1 MNASE
6 PDIGPITAV
15 VFVRLERDDSGL
27 QLACFVTDD
36 GASFMLDAGGL
47 ELRIRALQTAGREV
61 GEERRAL
68 RLLAAG

>member
-6 PDIGPITAV
+6 PDIGPMVAV
-15 VFVRLERDDSGL
+15 VFVRLEGDDFGL

-47 ELRIRALQTAGREV
+47 ELRISALQIAGWGV

-68 RLLAAG
+68 RLLAAD